1 MKIGYFT
8 LTDNPPLYG
17 ETRQNPQQMIRG
29 LVEESVYAEELGF
42 HSVWVPEHHF
52 GLFGVLPSPS
62 MLLAHVAARTKRV
75 ELAPATV
82 LLPVNHPI
90 RMAEEYALLDVL
102 SNGRTIFSA
111 GRGYDEREYTVFG
124 IDYNQ
129 SQEIFFEQLDIMK
142 EAWTK
147 TTVSYEG
154 KYFSFPEI
162 EVVPRPVQSPHPPV
176 YVASFSRPSLEKAAS
191 LGFNVIFAPFAAS
204 MVFGSVQEA
213 AAHFRRTAE
222 AHGHQGLKVKCSYFI
237 QVSKNKWE
245 VESMAQRMLKYFR
258 GILPAFP
265 QDPEKTPPSI
275 RYFLD
280 IVQRLSAMKT
290 EDLSERSIING
301 DPEHCIRVLK
311 DVEEAGI
318 DEVILYFNVGGLP
331 HKETMLQMERFAK
344 EVLPYVQ

>member
-8 LTDNPPLYG
+8 LTDNPPLYE
-17 ETRQNPQQMIRG
+17 ETQQNPQQMIRS
-29 LVEESVYAEELGF
+29 LVEEAVYAEELGF

-62 MLLAHVAARTKRV
+62 MLLAHVAARTKRI

-111 GRGYDEREYTVFG
+111 GRGYDEREYRVFG
-124 IDYNQ
+124 IDYNL
-129 SQEIFFEQLDIMK
+129 SQEIFFEQLDIIK

-147 TTVSYEG
+147 RAVSYEG
-154 KYFSFPEI
+154 KHFQIPEI

-191 LGFNVIFAPFAAS
+191 LGFNVIFAPFAAA
-204 MVFGSVQEA
+204 MVFGNVQEA
-213 AAHFRRTAE
+213 AAQFRRTAE
-222 AHGHQGLKVKCSYFI
+222 ENGFQDTKVKCSYFI

-245 VESMAQRMLKYFR
+245 VESMARRMLKYFR

-280 IVQRLSAMKT
+280 IVQRLSNMKT

-301 DPEHCIRVLK
+301 DAEHCIRVLK
-311 DVEEAGI
+311 DVEAAGI

-331 HKETMLQMERFAK
+331 HKDTMLQMERFAQ
-344 EVLPYVQ
+344 EVLPYIK